1 MHKQNEYAIRETEE
15 YFGPLY
21 PYIKNEK
28 ITDIDISN
36 GMVFITDSSNQRTR
50 CREIRITDEFLEIFV
65 QRVANTVSK
74 SFNKDVPVLEAETDR
89 LRLTIVHPSVSLGG
103 ISVSIRKTPVI
114 QRITEA
120 NIVSSGYMSREIYEL
135 IRALVRAHMNI
146 VFCGE
151 PGVGKTEC
159 AKFFSQYIPKDERVI
174 TIEDNPEWHYS
185 ILNPGHDSV
194 ELRINDRMDYTKAIK
209 TCLRLNPKWMML
221 SEARSTEVLRLIE
234 GFSTGVHGM
243 TTLHTDDVTKIPDRM
258 VNMAGTISNEKR
270 FLNNVYSFIDV
281 GILIRKKMVKDSYG
295 REKKIRY
302 LDEMCFFLHDE
313 TGNRAELCV
322 KNGALTEN
330 PIPEE
335 IIRKM
340 ERDGLD
346 VAKEIP
352 FLRKQQ
358 PADDSC
364 CEESSEDIRM
374 NEILREIINLSNERR
389 KAVEKKYFI

>member
-1 MHKQNEYAIRETEE
+1 MTRKNDYAIRETEE

-21 PYIKNEK
+21 PYVRNEK

-36 GMVFITDSSNQRTR
+36 GMVFITDSTNQRKR
-50 CREIRITDEFLEIFV
+50 VREINVTDEFLEIFV

-74 SFNKDVPVLEAETDR
+74 SFNKDVPVLEAETDK
-89 LRLTIVHPSVSLGG
+89 LRLTIVHPSVALGG
-103 ISVSIRKTPVI
+103 ISVSIRKTPII
-114 QRITEA
+114 QRITES
-120 NIVSSGYMSREIYEL
+120 NIVSSGYMTREIYEL

-159 AKFFSQYIPKDERVI
+159 AKFFSQYIPGDERVI

-194 ELRINDRMDYTKAIK
+194 ELRINDKMDYTKAIK

-281 GILIRKKMVKDSYG
+281 GILIRKKSVKDSFG

-313 TGNRAELCV
+313 NGNRAHMCV
-322 KNGALTEN
+322 KDGKLMEE
-330 PIPEE
+330 PIPSE
-335 IIRKM
+335 IITKM
-340 ERDGLD
+340 ERDGLN
-346 VAKEIP
+346 VGKEIP
-352 FLRKQQ
+352 FFKSQQ
-358 PADDSC
+358 QDDYHC
-364 CEESSEDIRM
+364 CEETSEDIRM

-389 KAVEKKYFI
+389 KTIEKKYFI